1 MNSCNLLICSC
12 HCRLSEEGDSCSKIS
27 SLLYA
32 ENWMNGAELVVMSKK
47 LMNEMEDENMLF
59 LENIDVPSG

>member
-1 MNSCNLLICSC
+1 
-12 HCRLSEEGDSCSKIS
+12 
-27 SLLYA
+27 
-32 ENWMNGAELVVMSKK
+32 MNGAELVVMSKK